1 MQNHSDKINQLNRQ
15 RQALRVQLEE
25 KRNQINSHLERMNFP
40 HITEDHITFQKNSLN
55 NAEAKLL
62 NSRRNLV
69 ELENKLTEAKQFYE
83 KSNSVAKTH
92 FKRWID
98 QYMPHLSNQELFI
111 DAFIRENKDFQYTPF
126 EEPGPYDVDIFGPNP
141 PRKDPACLYVE
152 QYNESFDAKR
162 HGKVNL
168 YADPIFHLNEH
179 KALES
184 IRSSISQCQSESD
197 VVELFQ
203 RYLVYGLGN
212 EAHMNA
218 VLAMANYFFSNKSR
232 VANQNDTDMNAR
244 LGHFLHYIQAN
255 DAGQYNFSEK
265 IPDNGWITSNYKKC
279 FENLFQSRKILL
291 SIKWDEFGRLK
302 DRCAAVS
309 VQRKLVEGHQ
319 RQVDVYR
326 TEVGKKHE
334 VVNKIR
340 DTLNGMITYNQ
351 LYDELS
357 SIDSQIEEL
366 NNQISNL
373 SNDPIESKQPQSGSN
388 PSADENRLNI
398 TAPAS
403 GYDSPLVVKKKS
415 SNLCGQVEKHYQ
427 SIKKKESDL
436 WMTTKSINARISA
449 ADNELKGM
457 DFSNVSE
464 SDFVN
469 KHAKF
474 GLGGIFTMKRFSY
487 ILKMRYRHE
496 KFLKDS
502 RVNES
507 KIYNDLMRIVLEPS
521 MDVPGNGD
529 LFNSLRGDD
538 GLRNQV
544 SLSTKNLLNDY
555 FKTLKDSSLFSGRDG
570 YNRPQDFSKAL
581 HIQDRLQLLS
591 KYLAKSPEER
601 IHFCSS
607 FQASD
612 ACEMRGQRK
621 GRFLIILSR
630 GCLEDLKEK
639 CMNAN
644 TTREKIDEIINHLDG
659 LPVSSVV
666 KVYEAIQS
674 ILVNSNYQVQWDSHF
689 WQLSRRRQE
698 GQLDED
704 LGSLLSQVQQ
714 ARRDEEANEAISQS
728 VAPLRSRRRG

>member
-15 RQALRVQLEE
+15 LQVLQGQSEEKINKMNFIYELISPRKVLEE
-25 KRNQINSHLERMNFP
+25 NIRGEEK
-40 HITEDHITFQKNSLN
+40 DLN

-98 QYMPHLSNQELFI
+98 QYMPHLSNQEFFI

-152 QYNESFDAKR
+152 QYNESFDAKS

-265 IPDNGWITSNYKKC
+265 IPDNGWITSNYKTC

-291 SIKWDEFGRLK
+291 SNKWDEFGRLK
-302 DRCAAVS
+302 DICAAVS

-388 PSADENRLNI
+388 PSADENRLNF

-403 GYDSPLVVKKKS
+403 DFDPARLVKKNW
-415 SNLCGQVEKHYQ
+415 SNLCDKAKKHYV

-436 WMTTKSINARISA
+436 WMTTKSIDDRISA
-449 ADNELKGM
+449 ADKELINM
-457 DFSNVSE
+457 NFSKVSE
-464 SDFVN
+464 SEFVN

-487 ILKMRYRHE
+487 LLKMRYRHE
-496 KFLKDS
+496 KFLKNDKTIVEIYKKLMEILLEQS
-502 RVNES
+502 R
-507 KIYNDLMRIVLEPS
+507 
-521 MDVPGNGD
+521 DVPGNGD
-529 LFNSLRGDD
+529 FFGWGGGNRY
-538 GLRNQV
+538 QV
-544 SLSTKNLLNDY
+544 SDSFINRINEY
-555 FKTLKDSSLFSGRDG
+555 FKELKGSSFFSGGDG
-570 YNRPQDFSKAL
+570 FNQAQDFSKAL

-621 GRFLIILSR
+621 GRFLRILLVN
-630 GCLEDLKEK
+630 CLETLKK
-639 CMNAN
+639 NHTN
-644 TTREKIDEIINHLDG
+644 RQDNIDEIIKHLKG

-666 KVYEAIQS
+666 KVYEAVRR
-674 ILVNSNYQVQWDSHF
+674 ILANGNYQVQWDSHF
-689 WQLSRRRQE
+689 WQRSLRGQE
-698 GQLDED
+698 SQLDKD
-704 LGSLLSQVQQ
+704 LENLYRQVQQ
-714 ARRDEEANEAISQS
+714 ANRQKDASDIIAERVTPIPKNG
-728 VAPLRSRRRG
+728 R